1 MQQPFPKS
9 RDCNSSLNQV
19 NPSRVERTLVDI
31 QSLFEQHFDMLPKRK
46 QSSLQSVLP
55 ENTLT

>member
-31 QSLFEQHFDMLPKRK
+31 QSLF
-46 QSSLQSVLP
+46 
-55 ENTLT
+55 